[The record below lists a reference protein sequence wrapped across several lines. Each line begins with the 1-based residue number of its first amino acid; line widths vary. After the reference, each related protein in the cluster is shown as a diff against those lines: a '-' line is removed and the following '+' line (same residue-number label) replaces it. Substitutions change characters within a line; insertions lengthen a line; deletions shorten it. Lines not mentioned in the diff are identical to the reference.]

1 MLDFL
6 DGPITAFLEWLNG
19 IYTPSVAAIV
29 AFAILGWTAILWWQ
43 RQQKVAPLIRALRAC
58 NASVLAVRAAADPNE
73 ARIALTSR
81 YHDLADAVLRSGHA
95 DLRHAWDEF
104 EESIIDPAAQQL
116 SSSVHAN
123 EFFDPL
129 VDRSR
134 GLFWWANIMVA
145 IGLVFTFLGIMAA
158 LGNTAIAIGKAGDAA
173 GMQDA
178 LQQLLK
184 VTAAKFMTSFA
195 GVLASILLRWG
206 DHRLQ
211 GQVRREVS
219 ELVETLERGLLYQPP
234 QRIAADQLRQLE
246 QIATAQTRF
255 AQELAVAI
263 GEKLNEQFAP
273 MVTVLGDIDGGIK
286 KLKDE
291 LVGGVGGAVA
301 NTLNETAGKEMQA
314 LAAALSLMSERLGNI
329 PDQISASAD
338 DANAKIE
345 NAALLFSQASGGMQS
360 AFDELGRK
368 IREMGE
374 AVVAQQQA
382 ASDDMRARA
391 AEERQALDESGQRN
405 RTELAEATTEL
416 KSLVASMGG
425 TLAALGEKLTAQ
437 AEAGARASED
447 LIAKTKGSLEEAA
460 FTASRQLADAAANAA
475 KVAAEASAQAVEDAM
490 RTLSERMESATR
502 ALTSSIETSATKVQA
517 FGGSIERASS
527 SAEDQAAKLANA
539 GTAAE
544 RVAGMLDATSREV
557 ISQLAKASE
566 SLTLVS
572 KPLESASTAIENSV
586 QAMLESVKAQSVHV
600 DTQVAAFRELAR
612 QFDGAAVAAQNAWQS
627 YVDRFEQVDEALANA
642 LSKME
647 MASRESAAQLTD
659 YANKLDSHLADAVN
673 RLAAAIDELD
683 DLPDAIKE
691 ASADLR
697 RN

>member
-19 IYTPSVAAIV
+19 IYTPSVAAIIAV
-29 AFAILGWTAILWWQ
+29 AILGWTAVLWWQ
-43 RQQKVAPLIRALRAC
+43 RQQKVAPLVEALKAC
-58 NASVLAVRAAADPNE
+58 NSAVSTVRSAADPDG
-73 ARIALTSR
+73 ARAALASA
-81 YHDLADAVLRSGHA
+81 YHDLAGTVRQSGHP

-104 EESIIDPAAQQL
+104 EESIVDPSSAQL

-211 GQVRREVS
+211 GQVRKEVS
-219 ELVETLERGLLYQPP
+219 HLVETLERGLLYLPP

-246 QIATAQTRF
+246 QIAIAQTKF
-255 AQELAVAI
+255 AQDLAVAI

-273 MVTVLGDIDGGIK
+273 MVTVLGSIDGGIRN
-286 KLKDE
+286 LMDE
-291 LVGGVGGAVA
+291 MVGGVSATVA
-301 NTLNETAGKEMQA
+301 DTLNETAGKEMQA
-314 LAAALSLMSERLGNI
+314 LASALSLMSERLGDI
-329 PDQISASAD
+329 PDQISASAE

-374 AVVAQQQA
+374 AVIAQQQA
-382 ASDDMRARA
+382 TSDGMQARA
-391 AEERQALDESGQRN
+391 AEERKALDEAGQRN

-416 KSLVASMGG
+416 KSLVGSMGG
-425 TLAALGEKLTAQ
+425 TLAALGEKLTEQ
-437 AEAGARASED
+437 AEAGARASEE

-460 FTASRQLADAAANAA
+460 STASKQLVEAAASAA
-475 KVAAEASAQAVEDAM
+475 KVASEASAKAVEDAM
-490 RTLSERMESATR
+490 RALSERMESATR
-502 ALTSSIETSATKVQA
+502 SLTSSIEASATKVQA
-517 FGGSIERASS
+517 FGGSVERASA
-527 SAEDQAAKLANA
+527 SAESQAAKLATA

-544 RVAGMLDATSREV
+544 RVAGMLDTTSREG
-557 ISQLAKASE
+557 IALLAKASE

-572 KPLESASTAIENSV
+572 KPLESASSAIENSV
-586 QAMLESVKAQSVHV
+586 QAMLEALKAQSDHV
-600 DTQVAAFRELAR
+600 DAQVAAFRELAR
-612 QFDGAAVAAQNAWQS
+612 QFDGAAVAAQSAWQS
-627 YVDRFEQVDEALANA
+627 YVDRFDQVDEALANA

-659 YANKLDSHLADAVN
+659 YANKLDNHLADAVN

-697 RN
+697 RG